1 MSILCIQDRMT
12 PHMMSNGEISVK
24 QVQSGAIMII
34 YMKDNGGLHQVS
46 GSGILGF
53 RIDLVLWLIK
63 CESEGK
69 SD

>member
-1 MSILCIQDRMT
+1 
-12 PHMMSNGEISVK
+12 
-24 QVQSGAIMII
+24 
-34 YMKDNGGLHQVS
+34 MKDNGGLHQVS

-53 RIDLVLWLIK
+53 RIDLFLWLIK